1 MQLTPEQLSQV
12 SALGNDALDLP
23 ATERAAW
30 ARSHLPA
37 ATESAVRR
45 ALEAMFSGD
54 GSETQFTFALADSP
68 VVADARAH
76 AKLQAQRIQMQ
87 PGDVVDTYRLLEK
100 IGSGGMGD
108 VWLAE
113 RADGAITR
121 RVALKL
127 PHAASMDA
135 HLALRHSREREILS
149 GLNHPNIARLFDVGT
164 ATVADATFPYLAL
177 EYVAGQ
183 SITHYCDAQKL
194 DVFARLKLVQ
204 QLLAAM
210 GAAHR
215 NLVVHRDIKPNN
227 ILVDASGQVKL
238 LDFGIAKP
246 VGGVDDE
253 TNAAFDGTDK
263 IATVDD
269 LTQVAGVALTP
280 SYASPEQIMGTAIT
294 TQSDLYSVGVVL
306 YELLCGQRP
315 NEVKWSGAG
324 SVDATTLQKIKPIS
338 AVALTDMAAEL
349 RKTTPRRF
357 SRWVSPD
364 VDAILTKALRFDPHQ
379 RYASAES
386 FSRDIDNLLQSRTVE
401 ARTATPWYALRK
413 FVTRNRWA
421 VSAGGAALVALVA
434 FAGVALVQRGIA
446 VEQTAEAVAQS
457 ARAVAQTARAKAVT
471 DFMAKLFEEN
481 NPENALGKQL
491 SAIEMLDRGAGR
503 VDTELAKQPEVLA
516 EIQARLGGI
525 YLSLGE
531 HLKAGKLLK
540 KSVKQYEAIG
550 VVDTVEYFDALYAF
564 AEFSFQ
570 EDQHADTVRIA
581 GKLREQSERIFGV
594 PNQWTGKTL
603 ALLAETATMTGNAPQ
618 GEKLA
623 LQAIALQ
630 EKFLGNSDIAS
641 VTASNYLANALA
653 DQGRVIEAR
662 AVYQSMVDHAAQVT
676 GFKSMDN
683 VLVWRYGVARMDFY
697 RNEFKQAAAALMR
710 IVPEMETVIG
720 VAHPRT
726 VDARSLFS
734 QTLTALGQFDEAVAL
749 QRVNLKI
756 TETLPAVDG
765 EAVGLQRLTLAK
777 LLTAAGRPLD
787 AERLAQQGFAVFEKK
802 YAVSPTFH
810 RERGR
815 WIVADAQLNQGK
827 LDAALVAIE
836 KALKFMREVDGY
848 AANLGYAEVL
858 QSYAL
863 VLRAKGKF
871 IEARAAMNE
880 AATIFNAKL
889 ANGAPQ
895 RTQAAFIDA
904 WIAASEEPFN
914 ANHPALAAFADTKNR
929 ALALV
934 SEGHLHRGN
943 TQAVAK
949 FIDARMSG
957 KPLVGATGKE
967 ALPLTLYAPRER
979 LSASR

>member
-1 MQLTPEQLSQV
+1 MKLTPAQLSEISSLV
-12 SALGNDALDLP
+12 NVALDLP
-23 ATERAAW
+23 TSERAAW
-30 ARSHLPA
+30 ARSRLPIT
-37 ATESAVRR
+37 TEPAVRQ

-54 GSETQFTFALADSP
+54 GSETQFTFALEQRNA
-68 VVADARAH
+68 
-76 AKLQAQRIQMQ
+76 QAPRIEAE
-87 PGDVVDTYRLLEK
+87 PGDVVDTYRLIEK

-127 PHAASMDA
+127 PHLHQATSVNA

-164 ATVADATFPYLAL
+164 ATVGNVSVPYLAL
-177 EYVAGQ
+177 EYVAGE
-183 SITHYCDAQKL
+183 SITHYCDARKL
-194 DVFARLKLVQ
+194 DVIARLKLVQ

-246 VGGVDDE
+246 VG
-253 TNAAFDGTDK
+253 AAEEEAGLSAPLDAKG
-263 IATVDD
+263 AADD

-280 SYASPEQIMGTAIT
+280 SYASPEHIMGNAIT
-294 TQSDLYSVGVVL
+294 TQSDLYSAGVVL

-315 NEVKWSGAG
+315 NEVKWIGAG
-324 SVDATTLQKIKPIS
+324 SIDSTTLQNIKPLS
-338 AVALTDMAAEL
+338 AVALTDVAADL
-349 RKTTPRRF
+349 RQTTAQRF
-357 SRWVSPD
+357 TRWARPD
-364 VDAILTKALRFDPHQ
+364 VEAILTKALRFDPQQ

-401 ARTATPWYALRK
+401 ARVATPWYAARK
-413 FVTRNRWA
+413 FVMRNRWA
-421 VSAGGAALVALVA
+421 VSAGGAALVAVVA
-434 FAGVALVQRGIA
+434 LAGVAVVQRGNA
-446 VEQTAEAVAQS
+446 VAQTAVAVAQS
-457 ARAVAQTARAKAVT
+457 ARAKAVT

-491 SAIEMLDRGAGR
+491 SAVEMLDRGAGR

-525 YLSLGE
+525 YLALGE
-531 HLKAGKLLK
+531 HLKAGKLLE

-550 VVDTVEYFDALYAF
+550 VVNTVDYFNALYSL
-564 AEFSFQ
+564 AEFFFQ
-570 EDQHADTVRIA
+570 EDQHADTVRTA
-581 GKLREQSERIFGV
+581 GKLREQSERIFRV

-603 ALLAETATMTGNAPQ
+603 ALLAETATMTGNAVQ

-623 LQAIALQ
+623 RQAIALQ

-949 FIDARMSG
+949 FIDARMSA

>member
-12 SALGNDALDLP
+12 SALVNDALDLP

-30 ARSHLPA
+30 ARSQLPA
-37 ATESAVRR
+37 TTEPAVRS

-76 AKLQAQRIQMQ
+76 AKLHSQRVQVQ

-127 PHAASMDA
+127 PHATSTDA

-164 ATVADATFPYLAL
+164 ATVAAATFPYLAL

-246 VGGVDDE
+246 VGGADDE

-269 LTQVAGVALTP
+269 LTQVAGVAMTP

-315 NEVKWSGAG
+315 NEVKWSGTG
-324 SVDATTLQKIKPIS
+324 SVDASTLRTIKPIS
-338 AVALTDMAAEL
+338 AVALTDIAAEL

-364 VDAILTKALRFDPHQ
+364 AEAIVTKALRFDPHQ

-386 FSRDIDNLLQSRTVE
+386 FSRDIDNLLQGRTVD
-401 ARTATPWYALRK
+401 AHVATPWYTLRK
-413 FVTRNRWA
+413 FVARNRWA
-421 VSAGGAALVALVA
+421 VSAGGVALVALVG
-434 FAGVALVQRGIA
+434 FAGVAIVQRGNA
-446 VEQTAEAVAQS
+446 VAQAEVAVAQS
-457 ARAVAQTARAKAVT
+457 ARARAVT

-481 NPENALGKQL
+481 TPENTLGKPL
-491 SAIEMLDRGAGR
+491 SAIEMLDRGAAR

-525 YLSLGE
+525 YLLLGE
-531 HLKAGKLLK
+531 HLKAGKLLE
-540 KSVKQYEAIG
+540 KSVTQYETIG
-550 VVDTVEYFDALYAF
+550 VVGTVEYFDALYSL
-564 AEFSFQ
+564 AEFFFQ
-570 EDQHADTVRIA
+570 EDQHADTVRTA
-581 GKLREQSERIFGV
+581 GKLRAQSERIFGT
-594 PNQWTGKTL
+594 PNQWTGKAL
-603 ALLAETATMTGNAPQ
+603 ALQAETARMTGNAVR

-623 LQAIALQ
+623 REAIALQ
-630 EKFLGNSDIAS
+630 EKFLGKRDLAS
-641 VTASNYLANALA
+641 ITGYNYLANALL
-653 DQGRVIEAR
+653 DQGKVIEAR
-662 AVYQSMVDHAAQVT
+662 AVYQSLVDHAAQVP
-676 GFKSMDN
+676 GFKSQDN
-683 VLVWRYGVARMDFY
+683 VLVWRYGVARMDWY
-697 RNEFKQAAAALMR
+697 RNEFKQAAAALTR

-720 VAHPRT
+720 ASHPRT
-726 VDARSLFS
+726 IDARSLFS
-734 QTLTALGQFDEAVAL
+734 QTLLALGQFDEAIAL

-756 TETLPAVDG
+756 AETLPSVDG
-765 EAVGLQRLTLAK
+765 EATALQRLTLAK
-777 LLTAAGRPLD
+777 LLNAAGRPMD
-787 AERLAQQGFAVFEKK
+787 AEPLAKQGFAVFEEK
-802 YAVSPTFH
+802 YVVSPTFF

-815 WIVADAQLNQGK
+815 WIVADAQLNQGRV
-827 LDAALVAIE
+827 DAALTAIE
-836 KALKFMREVDGY
+836 RALTFMREIDGHS
-848 AANLGYAEVL
+848 ATLGYAEVL

-863 VLRAKGKF
+863 ALRAKGKF
-871 IEARAAMNE
+871 FEARAAMTE
-880 AATIFNAKL
+880 AVKIFNSKL
-889 ANGAPQ
+889 ANAAPQ
-895 RTQAAFIDA
+895 RIQAAFIDA

-914 ANHPALAAFADTKNR
+914 ANHPALAAVADTKNR

-934 SEGHLHRGN
+934 PEGHLHRGN
-943 TQAVAK
+943 TQAVAA
-949 FIDARMSG
+949 FIDARLSG
-957 KPLVGATGKE
+957 KVASVATGKY
-967 ALPLTLYAPRER
+967 ALPLTLYAPRAR